1 MILRLT
7 LAALA
12 FAATLATPLRAEIAI
27 QEVTSPG
34 GIKAWL
40 VEDHNIPF
48 MALEIRF
55 RGGTSLD
62 QPGKRGAVNLMA
74 ATLEEGAGDLD
85 AQGFAAAR
93 DGLAAQIG
101 FGANSDEVSV
111 SMQALSENRAAA
123 MDLLRLALTEPR
135 FDETALDRVRGQVL
149 AGLRADEQDPSAIA
163 GRVFS
168 ARAYGDHPYGSTG
181 DGTIDSVTA
190 LVRDDIIAAWQ
201 GTMARDRIYVAAAG
215 DITAEDLGLLLDK
228 LFAGLPD
235 TGWPM
240 PPKAKW
246 NDAGGISTQDFPGP
260 QSVVLFGHSGIA
272 FDDPDFFAA
281 NLLNDILGGGRFSA
295 RLMQE
300 VREKRGLTYGI
311 GTGLSSRD
319 LSQEWVGQFQAS
331 NDKVAEAIDVV
342 RAEWARM
349 AAGDVTEED
358 LSTAKTY
365 MTGAYPLRFEGNGPI
380 ASILVG
386 MQMLG
391 LPSDYPKTRNDKVN
405 AVTLADLQ
413 RVAAR
418 LMNPDHLFF
427 KVVGQPVGLQSTE

>member
-62 QPGKRGAVNLMA
+62 QPGKRGAVNLMT

-111 SMQALSENRAAA
+111 SVQALSENRAAA
-123 MDLLRLALTEPR
+123 MDLLRLALSEPR
-135 FDETALDRVRGQVL
+135 FDEAALDRVRGQVL

-168 ARAYGDHPYGSTG
+168 ARAYGEHPYGSSG

-201 GTMARDRIYVAAAG
+201 GTMARDRSYVAAAG
-215 DITAEDLGLLLDK
+215 DITAE
-228 LFAGLPD
+228 
-235 TGWPM
+235 
-240 PPKAKW
+240 PKATW

-311 GTGLSSRD
+311 GTGLSARD

>member
-1 MILRLT
+1 MMLRIALFL
-7 LAALA
+7 LA
-12 FAATLATPLRAEIAI
+12 LATPLRAEIAI

-48 MALEIRF
+48 MALELRF

-74 ATLEEGAGDLD
+74 ATLEEGAGEMD
-85 AQGFAAAR
+85 AQGFATAR
-93 DGLAAQIG
+93 DGLAAKIG
-101 FGANSDEVSV
+101 FGAGADEISV
-111 SMQALSENRAAA
+111 SLQALTENRAAA
-123 MDLLRLALTEPR
+123 VDLLRQALTAPR
-135 FDETALDRVRGQVL
+135 FDADAVDRVKGQVL
-149 AGLRADEQDPSAIA
+149 AGLRAEEQDPGAIA
-163 GRVFS
+163 GKI
-168 ARAYGDHPYGSTG
+168 ARARGYGDHPYGSSG

-190 LVRDDIIAAWQ
+190 LTRDDVLAAWQ
-201 GTMARDRIYVAAAG
+201 GAIARDRLYVAAAG
-215 DITAEDLGLLLDK
+215 DISAAELGALLDE
-228 LFAGLPD
+228 LLAGLPA

-240 PPKAKW
+240 PPKAVL
-246 NDAGGISTQDFPGP
+246 NEQGGVTVQPFPGP
-260 QSVVLFGHSGIA
+260 QSVVLFGHRGIG

-281 NLLNDILGGGRFSA
+281 SLLNDILGGGRFSA

-311 GTGLSSRD
+311 GTGLASRD
-319 LSQEWVGQFQAS
+319 LSAEWTGQFQAS
-331 NDKVAEAIDVV
+331 NEKVAEAIDVV

-349 AAGDVTEED
+349 AKDGVTEEE
-358 LSTAKTY
+358 LATAKTY
-365 MTGAYPLRFEGNGPI
+365 MTGAYPLRFDGNGAI
-380 ASILVG
+380 ANILVG

-405 AVTLADLQ
+405 AVTMQDIR

-418 LMNPDHLFF
+418 LMKPENLSFV
-427 KVVGQPVGLQSTE
+427 VVGEPVGVEANE